1 MAQCNHSVGC
11 GRCDELAA
19 REQATRAAAEAV
31 ERRTDEFL
39 LTFSHDLRGRL
50 NAITG
55 WASVLRGRIAGD
67 ELSERAIE
75 TIERNAWA
83 QARLIDEML
92 ARLRHRAS
100 TTTARGDQVP
110 HDNPVPL
117 AARAPRRIAR
127 VAPRA
132 SRSGR
137 S

>member
-1 MAQCNHSVGC
+1 V
-11 GRCDELAA
+11 
-19 REQATRAAAEAV
+19 
-31 ERRTDEFL
+31 
-39 LTFSHDLRGRL
+39 TFSHDLRGRL

-92 ARLRHRAS
+92 ARLRHRAD
-100 TTTARGDQVP
+100 TTARDDQAQTSTRP
-110 HDNPVPL
+110 G
-117 AARAPRRIAR
+117 AGRARRRIAR
-127 VAPRA
+127 VEPPA